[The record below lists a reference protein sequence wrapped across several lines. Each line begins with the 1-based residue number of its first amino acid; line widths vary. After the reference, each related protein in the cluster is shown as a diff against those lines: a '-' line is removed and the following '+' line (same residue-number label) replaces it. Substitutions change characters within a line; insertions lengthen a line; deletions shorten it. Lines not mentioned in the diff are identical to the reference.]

1 MTKLERK
8 WWFAGPVATLA
19 VIVTRYL
26 MDSVGIQHL
35 VGWAELAIFI
45 YVLLGCS
52 ALFQCSAGCWFF
64 SYRRPIRQ
72 SNAPDDGPDLAAGSN
87 QLGGSR

>member
-26 MDSVGIQHL
+26 MDSVGIQHRI
-35 VGWAELAIFI
+35 GWAELAIFI
-45 YVLLGCS
+45 LCVVGLQRTFSVLGWLLV
-52 ALFQCSAGCWFF
+52 LFLSPADKAIE
-64 SYRRPIRQ
+64 RTR
-72 SNAPDDGPDLAAGSN
+72 
-87 QLGGSR
+87 